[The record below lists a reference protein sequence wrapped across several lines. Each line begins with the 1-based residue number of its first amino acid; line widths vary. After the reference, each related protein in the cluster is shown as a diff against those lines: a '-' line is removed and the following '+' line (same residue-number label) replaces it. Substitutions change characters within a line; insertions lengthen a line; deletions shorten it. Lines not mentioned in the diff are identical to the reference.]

1 MSRLLLS
8 AVGHRL
14 PIILSV
20 GLGLHLGGSVHA
32 LFDALGLT
40 ERVVRAHLAMPRVMC
55 LLVLRVWPLRS
66 VERVIESLRLP
77 VPLRWLLLSIPGGEL
92 RRGHGGW
99 LLGLRIDVLEAI
111 EGHDDHRMR
120 GVGAKGEV
128 AICSHTDA
136 SVSLRVS
143 VSASGSDSARP
154 ILWGERTRKGGVV
167 RESVGR
173 CENVAVEDK
182 RHHRSTG
189 DDRVDTGW
197 NTHALGRFFAVC
209 LPR

>member
-77 VPLRWLLLSIPGGEL
+77 VPLRWLLLSILGGEL

-128 AICSHTDA
+128 AVCSQTDA
-136 SVSLRVS
+136 SASLCVS
-143 VSASGSDSARP
+143 VSASGFNSTRSK
-154 ILWGERTRKGGVV
+154 LEGESIRQAGVM
-167 RESVGR
+167 RETFGR

-189 DDRVDTGW
+189 DDRVDTG
-197 NTHALGRFFAVC
+197 
-209 LPR
+209 